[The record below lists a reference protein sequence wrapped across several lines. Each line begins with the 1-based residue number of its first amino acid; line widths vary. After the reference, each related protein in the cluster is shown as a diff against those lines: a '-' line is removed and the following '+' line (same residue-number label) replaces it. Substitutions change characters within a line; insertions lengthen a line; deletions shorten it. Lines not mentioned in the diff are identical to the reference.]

1 MILVCHPDMQV
12 SESIRKQGYS
22 ISTPCGG
29 RGNCGKCKVRVV
41 EGELLINTMDRIQLS
56 EEELKRRFA
65 AIRRHR
71 PARRWSIPADRGG
84 HLPSGQRAPSI
95 LWDLHAGA
103 LPRRREGKAL
113 FDLLSDR

>member
-22 ISTPCGG
+22 ISTPCVG

-56 EEELKRRFA
+56 EEELKQG
-65 AIRRHR
+65 IRLACQAR
-71 PARRWSIPADRGG
+71 PEQDVKIEV
-84 HLPSGQRAPSI
+84 L
-95 LWDLHAGA
+95 
-103 LPRRREGKAL
+103 
-113 FDLLSDR
+113 